1 MASFGRYEI
10 LDKLGEGAMGV
21 VYRARDSAI
30 GRIVALKMLSAELGA
45 EEELHQ
51 RFQREAEAI
60 GRLNHPNVVTVYD
73 LGHADGQLYMAMELL
88 EGDDLRSL
96 IDTRAEIPLADRVRI
111 LMQICV
117 GLGYAHSR
125 GVIHRDVKPANIHVS
140 AGGKVK
146 LLDFGLARVA
156 QRETITRRGVIL
168 GTPDYMAPEQATG
181 KGVDHR
187 SDIFSAGA
195 VFYEFLTLEKPFK
208 GKTLPAVLYQI
219 IQEEPDPLLTV
230 NPEVPVRLAAVV
242 HGMLRKDPARRYASL
257 DDVCRELS
265 GIHDA
270 LRRSRSRSALYLPSG
285 PPTEEAR
292 AVVRDHVGRSRAHL
306 EAGRNA
312 QAIRE
317 AAEALATDPASEE
330 AAEITW
336 RASRQMRAPR
346 PPPAPSDP
354 RNEERV
360 KALLARA
367 SAGRP
372 DGEARPALAE
382 LALIAPDDAR
392 VVDLLRSRVAGP
404 R

>member
-21 VYRARDSAI
+21 VYRARDTAI

-73 LGHADGQLYMAMELL
+73 LGHAEGQLYMAMELL

-96 IDTRAEIPLADRVRI
+96 IETRAEIPLADRVRI
-111 LMQICV
+111 LMQICD

-125 GVIHRDVKPANIHVS
+125 GVVHRDVKPANIHVS

-156 QRETITRRGVIL
+156 ARETITRRGVIL

-187 SDIFSAGA
+187 SDVFSAGA

-208 GKTLPAVLYQI
+208 GKTLHAVLYQI

-230 NPEVPVRLAAVV
+230 NPEVPVRLAALV
-242 HGMLRKDPARRYASL
+242 HGMLRKDPDQRYASL
-257 DDVCRELS
+257 DDVGRELA

-270 LRRSRSRSALYLPSG
+270 LRRSRSRSALPQPSG
-285 PPTEEAR
+285 PPGEEAR
-292 AVVRDHVGRSRAHL
+292 AGVREHVGRARAHL
-306 EAGRNA
+306 EAGRNPE
-312 QAIRE
+312 AIRE
-317 AAEALATDPASEE
+317 AAEALAADPGSEE

-336 RASRQMRAPR
+336 RASRQLRAPR
-346 PPPAPSDP
+346 PPPPPSEP
-354 RNEERV
+354 GNQARV
-360 KALLARA
+360 EALLARA
-367 SAGRP
+367 SPGKP
-372 DGEARPALAE
+372 EGEARPALAE

-392 VVDLLRSRVAGP
+392 VVDLMKARGAGP

>member
-1 MASFGRYEI
+1 MPSFGRYEI

-73 LGHADGQLYMAMELL
+73 LGHAEGQLYMAMELL

-96 IDTRAEIPLADRVRI
+96 IETRADIPLADRVRI
-111 LMQICV
+111 IIQICV

-156 QRETITRRGVIL
+156 ARETITRRGVIL

-208 GKTLPAVLYQI
+208 GKTLHAVLYQI

-242 HGMLRKDPARRYASL
+242 HGMLRKDPDRRYASL
-257 DDVCRELS
+257 DDVGRELA

-270 LRRSRSRSALYLPSG
+270 LRRSRSRSALSLPSG

-292 AVVRDHVGRSRAHL
+292 AVVRDHVGRARAYL
-306 EAGRNA
+306 EGGGNA
-312 QAIRE
+312 EAIRE

-346 PPPAPSDP
+346 PPPPPSDP
-354 RNEERV
+354 RNEARV

-367 SAGRP
+367 SEGKP
-372 DGEARPALAE
+372 DQEARTALAE
-382 LALIAPDDAR
+382 LTLIAPDDAR
-392 VVDLLRSRVAGP
+392 VVELLKTRGGGP

>member
-73 LGHADGQLYMAMELL
+73 LGHAEGQLYMAMELL

-96 IDTRAEIPLADRVRI
+96 IDARAQIPLADRVRI
-111 LMQICV
+111 LIQICH

-125 GVIHRDVKPANIHVS
+125 GVIHRDVKPANIYVS

-146 LLDFGLARVA
+146 ILDFGLARVA
-156 QRETITRRGVIL
+156 ARETITRRGVIL

-181 KGVDHR
+181 KVVDSR

-208 GKTLPAVLYQI
+208 GKTLHAVLYQI
-219 IQEEPDPLLTV
+219 IQEEPDPVLTV

-242 HGMLRKDPARRYASL
+242 HGMLRKDPDRRYASL
-257 DDVCRELS
+257 DDVGRELA

-270 LRRSRSRSALYLPSG
+270 LRRSRARSALPQPAAAPG
-285 PPTEEAR
+285 EDAR
-292 AVVRDHVGRSRAHL
+292 AVVRDHVARARSHF
-306 EAGRNA
+306 EAGRHA
-312 QAIRE
+312 EAIRE
-317 AAEALATDPASEE
+317 AAEALATDPSSEE
-330 AAEITW
+330 GAEITW
-336 RASRQMRAPR
+336 RASRQLRLPR
-346 PPPAPSDP
+346 PPRAAGDPAS
-354 RNEERV
+354 EARV
-360 KALLARA
+360 EALLARA
-367 SAGRP
+367 APGKAEG
-372 DGEARPALAE
+372 DARPALAE

-392 VVDLLRSRVAGP
+392 VMDLLRARGAAP